1 MRLLILTQY
10 FPPEIG
16 APQTRLRA
24 MASEL
29 IRIGHEVEVVTAMP
43 NYPRG
48 YIFPEYR
55 GRLYCRRLEDGVVVH
70 RVWIHAAMGGGLNR
84 LLSYGSFVLMCVLGL
99 VRSKKPDYV
108 FVESPPLPLT
118 LPAYVFAR
126 LWGRSAIMNVAD
138 LWPSTAVDMG
148 LLKDGVFA
156 ALMRQFE
163 NWSYHRASFVNAM
176 TDGIQKYLLQERGL
190 APDKVLFFPNGV
202 DTAHYRPRPVDI
214 DLKRQLGLQGKKV
227 VLYQGT
233 HGYAHGL
240 DVVLRAAKLLG
251 EESQIHFLLIGD
263 GSERARLETLKERL
277 GVRNATFHD
286 PVSIGELP
294 RYFSIAECGLVSLR
308 NLPLLDSARPAKLFP
323 ILASGKPVIFVG
335 RGEGARL
342 AEQAMAGVVVPPENP
357 EALATAVGQLLDNPE
372 LVGEFGRNGRRFVE
386 ANLEWSKLVNDWL
399 AQLSRSNGRNGF
411 ATHAA
416 RI

>member
-24 MASEL
+24 IATEL

-55 GRLYCRRLEDGVVVH
+55 GRLYCRTLEDGVVVH

-84 LLSYGSFVLMCVLGL
+84 LLSYGSFVLMSVWGL
-99 VRSKKPDYV
+99 LRSKRPDYV

-118 LPAYVFAR
+118 LPACIFAR
-126 LWGRSAIMNVAD
+126 LWGASAIMNVAD
-138 LWPSTAVDMG
+138 LWPSAAVEMG
-148 LLKDGVFA
+148 LLKEGTFTN
-156 ALMRQFE
+156 LMRQFE
-163 NWSYHRASFVNAM
+163 DWSYRRATHVNAM
-176 TDGIQKYLLQERGL
+176 TDGIQKYLLQEKGV
-190 APDKVLFFPNGV
+190 APDKVLFLPNGV
-202 DTAHYRPRPVDI
+202 DTVHYRPRPVDI
-214 DLKRQLGLQGKKV
+214 VLKQQLGLQGKRV
-227 VLYQGT
+227 ILYQGT
-233 HGYAHGL
+233 YGYAHGL

-263 GSERARLETLKERL
+263 GSDRARLELLKEKL
-277 GVRNATFHD
+277 DVCNVTLHA
-286 PVSIGELP
+286 PVSIEELP

-308 NLPLLDSARPAKLFP
+308 CLPLLDSARPAKLFP

-335 RGEGARL
+335 NGEGARL
-342 AEQAMAGVVVPPENP
+342 VERAMAGVVVPPENP
-357 EALATAVGQLLDNPE
+357 EALATAAEQLLNNPE
-372 LVGEFGRNGRRFVE
+372 LVEEFGRNGRRFVE
-386 ANLEWSKLVNDWL
+386 ANLEWSKLIHDWL
-399 AQLSRSNGRNGF
+399 AQLSRSERRNGF
-411 ATHAA
+411 AVHAA
-416 RI
+416 RT

>member
-24 MASEL
+24 MATEL
-29 IRIGHEVEVVTAMP
+29 VRLGHEVEVVTAMP

-48 YIFPEYR
+48 TIFPEYR
-55 GRLYCRRLEDGVVVH
+55 GRLYRRTLEDGVVVH

-84 LLSYGSFVLMCVLGL
+84 LLSYGSFVVMSVLGL
-99 VRSKKPDYV
+99 LSSKRPDYI

-118 LPAYVFAR
+118 LPAYIFAR
-126 LWGRSAIMNVAD
+126 LWGAPAIMNVAD
-138 LWPSTAVDMG
+138 LWPGAAVEMG
-148 LLKDGVFA
+148 LLKEGLFTG
-156 ALMRQFE
+156 LMRQFE
-163 NWSYHRASFVNAM
+163 SWSYRRATLVNAM
-176 TDGIQKYLLQERGL
+176 TDGIQKYLLEEKGV
-190 APDKVLFFPNGV
+190 AADKVLFLPNGV
-202 DTAHYRPRPVDI
+202 DTIHYRPRPADI
-214 DLKRQLGLQGKKV
+214 DLKHRLGLEGKKV
-227 VLYQGT
+227 ILYQGT

-251 EESQIHFLLIGD
+251 AESQIHFLLMGD
-263 GSERARLETLKERL
+263 GSDRARLELLKEKL
-277 GVRNATFHD
+277 DVRNVTFHD
-286 PVSIGELP
+286 PVSIEQLP

-342 AEQAMAGVVVPPENP
+342 AERAMAGVVVPPENP
-357 EALATAVGQLLDNPE
+357 EALAKAVEQLLNNPE
-372 LVGEFGRNGRRFVE
+372 LVDEFGRNGRRFVE

-399 AQLSRSNGRNGF
+399 AQLSRSSRGNGF
-411 ATHAA
+411 AVHAA
-416 RI
+416 RT